1 MVVPA
6 KGPISSS
13 PAPFV
18 PPPFHSPTLP
28 PPPARARVRQGT
40 RMIHEWG
47 DLWARSTSALEANQS
62 EVGRTLDKVSCKR
75 RSIDVGDG
83 QTQRPFTSKDAK
95 KAAVDATDLD
105 QSMAVSV
112 SKMKVTSAMA
122 QSAAKHFIAT
132 QAYCQDTE
140 NAIVTRETDRLVLGL
155 EARSTR
161 KRQLPKIEKV
171 APDVDQKADSFT
183 LFLQMMTAEQ
193 PQQSPQQPGA

>member
-1 MVVPA
+1 
-6 KGPISSS
+6 
-13 PAPFV
+13 
-18 PPPFHSPTLP
+18 
-28 PPPARARVRQGT
+28 
-40 RMIHEWG
+40 
-47 DLWARSTSALEANQS
+47 
-62 EVGRTLDKVSCKR
+62 
-75 RSIDVGDG
+75 
-83 QTQRPFTSKDAK
+83 
-95 KAAVDATDLD
+95 
-105 QSMAVSV
+105 MAVSV

>member
-1 MVVPA
+1 
-6 KGPISSS
+6 
-13 PAPFV
+13 
-18 PPPFHSPTLP
+18 
-28 PPPARARVRQGT
+28 
-40 RMIHEWG
+40 MIHEWG

-161 KRQLPKIEKV
+161 KRQLPKLEKV